1 MRFVVN
7 PRDELSFRRMV
18 MLLPGIGP
26 GMAQKLW
33 IRWAACPESRLETP
47 PESFSALMLD
57 FRSRPSPKRPGRSS
71 ATRWM
76 NWPQPENRRAG
87 LHAHFHQ

>member
-33 IRWAACPESRLETP
+33 IRWTAARKAGKKPLRNPFP
-47 PESFSALMLD
+47 P
-57 FRSRPSPKRPGRSS
+57 
-71 ATRWM
+71 
-76 NWPQPENRRAG
+76 
-87 LHAHFHQ
+87 

>member
-33 IRWAACPESRLETP
+33 VRWP
-47 PESFSALMLD
+47 PA
-57 FRSRPSPKRPGRSS
+57 RKAGRKRRRNPSPP
-71 ATRWM
+71 
-76 NWPQPENRRAG
+76 
-87 LHAHFHQ
+87 

>member
-26 GMAQKLW
+26 GMAQNSGY
-33 IRWAACPESRLETP
+33 AGP
-47 PESFSALMLD
+47 PA
-57 FRSRPSPKRPGRSS
+57 RK
-71 ATRWM
+71 
-76 NWPQPENRRAG
+76 AG
-87 LHAHFHQ
+87 KKPLRNPFPP